1 MGVLPRRLEP
11 ITLQALADFRVVVVT
26 GPRQAGK
33 TTLVRRVL
41 GGAGTFERLDRAATL
56 QAALADPDGFA
67 AFGEPPRAFDEV
79 QRAGD
84 PLIRA
89 IKTIV
94 DEDSA
99 RGQFL
104 LNGSADF
111 LTVPTISESLAGR
124 AAFLELWPFTQ
135 GEIHQTPDG
144 FLEAAFTDPDR
155 LLEAALPPLGLA
167 GYLDRVCTGGFPE
180 VTAMAPQARQVW
192 FRDYVRTVTQRDI
205 KDLSGARRTRD
216 LPRLLRLLAART
228 AGELVVEGLHD
239 DAGFGSRH
247 TTEAYL
253 GYLQM
258 TYLLLLLPA
267 WSRNLTSKAAR
278 RPKIHITDSGL
289 AAHLLGKNPQSLA
302 RPTDPARGQLVESFV
317 VNELHRQAS
326 WQRDSVALHHF
337 RDRGG
342 REIDVVAESADG
354 RLAAIEVKSGPV
366 VDATDAR
373 HLRWL
378 RDRVPDDFV
387 CGVVLHSGGRAF
399 RLGDRLLAVPISCLW
414 TTERPA
420 ESSTTG

>member
-1 MGVLPRRLEP
+1 M
-11 ITLQALADFRVVVVT
+11 
-26 GPRQAGK
+26 
-33 TTLVRRVL
+33 
-41 GGAGTFERLDRAATL
+41 
-56 QAALADPDGFA
+56 
-67 AFGEPPRAFDEV
+67 
-79 QRAGD
+79 
-84 PLIRA
+84 
-89 IKTIV
+89 

-104 LNGSADF
+104 LNGFSGLPDRADR
-111 LTVPTISESLAGR
+111 LRVPRWTRWRSWSCGPSR
-124 AAFLELWPFTQ
+124 Q

-167 GYLDRVCTGGFPE
+167 GYLDRVCTGGLPRGDRHGAAGPSG
-180 VTAMAPQARQVW
+180 VVP
-192 FRDYVRTVTQRDI
+192 RTMCGPSPNATSKISPV
-205 KDLSGARRTRD
+205 LAGTRD

-267 WSRNLTSKAAR
+267 WSAQPHQQGCPTPENPHHRQRSRSAPPRQEPTVAGASHRPGPRPTRRVLRRERNCT
-278 RPKIHITDSGL
+278 
-289 AAHLLGKNPQSLA
+289 A
-302 RPTDPARGQLVESFV
+302 RPPGR
-317 VNELHRQAS
+317 
-326 WQRDSVALHHF
+326 RDSVALHHF